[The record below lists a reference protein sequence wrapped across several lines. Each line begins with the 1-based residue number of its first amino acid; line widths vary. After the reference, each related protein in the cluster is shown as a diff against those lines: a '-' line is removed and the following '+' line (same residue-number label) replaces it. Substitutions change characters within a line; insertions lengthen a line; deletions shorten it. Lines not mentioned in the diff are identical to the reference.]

1 MSTLKKILIVIAT
14 MLCVTACG
22 QPNKDFATPED
33 TIHTYYRASEN
44 KDLALVNKCFFL
56 EPRNFNFGSDEI
68 SMDSYQIKS
77 KIKGNDPTKE
87 QIEKREKLIAKLP
100 SSRDP
105 YAAQRIA
112 AIPESG
118 DIEIIVN
125 NKLTIKDNKKF
136 SHDTWYRLRRV
147 KGEWKIVSL
156 AGVGAP

>member
-1 MSTLKKILIVIAT
+1 MKKILIVITT

-33 TIHTYYRASEN
+33 TIHTYYRALES
-44 KDLALVNKCFFL
+44 KDLALVNKCFL
-56 EPRNFNFGSDEI
+56 IEPRKVHFWSDKT
-68 SMDSYQIKS
+68 SLDSYHIKS
-77 KIKGNDPTKE
+77 KIKGRDPTKE
-87 QIEKREKLIAKLP
+87 QIEEREELLAKLP

-112 AIPESG
+112 AIPESS

-136 SHDTWYRLRRV
+136 SNDTWYCLRRV